1 MQRLSCGA
9 RYFLWNVLILIPTVL
24 GLFGP
29 ALRAQDIRIKVV
41 DGRNGR
47 IINDECVN
55 VWVGEK
61 TVEALL
67 IPTNRDGIALL
78 HLVGSDRDTNV
89 QRNGSACGGWG
100 VVDPVVRYAD
110 KIGITTGHYM
120 PCQAHPVDSPRL
132 LFSVQEVL
140 RFGAA
145 TANLC
150 GRIEASLHSGEL
162 IFFVRPLHWWE
173 RVMH

>member
-1 MQRLSCGA
+1 MQRLSCRA
-9 RYFLWNVLILIPTVL
+9 RCILWNVLILIPTVL

-29 ALRAQDIRIKVV
+29 PLRAQDIRIKVM

-47 IINDECVN
+47 IISDECVN

-89 QRNGSACGGWG
+89 QRSASACGGWG
-100 VVDPVVRYAD
+100 EVDPVVRYAD
-110 KIGITTGHYM
+110 IIGIATGNYV
-120 PCQAHPVDSPRL
+120 PCQAHPVDTPKL

-145 TANLC
+145 TANAC
-150 GRIEASLHSGEL
+150 GKIEASPHPGEL
-162 IFFVRPLHWWE
+162 IFFVRPRHWWE